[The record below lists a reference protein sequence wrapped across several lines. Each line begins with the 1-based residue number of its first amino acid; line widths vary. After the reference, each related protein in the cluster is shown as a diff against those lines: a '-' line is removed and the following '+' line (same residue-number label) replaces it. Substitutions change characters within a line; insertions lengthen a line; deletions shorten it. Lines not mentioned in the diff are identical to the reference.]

1 MIKTLPFLFIIFLM
15 TGCNSC
21 KSQEVAD
28 TRIDLSGRWNDTDS
42 RFVAE
47 EMIVDCLNHYWINN
61 HALNTGR
68 KPVVIVG
75 NIRSTE
81 QIAVD
86 TFIADIERAFI
97 NTGKVRVVSSMS
109 ERDTLR
115 EERPNP
121 GELASELGADYIMTG
136 QIYTIR
142 DPEGG
147 KQVVYYRTDLA
158 LTNIETNEKVWI
170 GEKKIKKFVA
180 DTTIDLSGR
189 WNDTDSRFVAAEMI
203 DDCLTHP
210 WINHHVRATGRK
222 PVVIFA
228 NIRNESQEH
237 IPVATFITDIER
249 AFINTGK
256 VRVVSSVS
264 ERNALRKERVAQAE
278 FAALETVKWME
289 RELGADY
296 MMTGEINRV
305 EEHEEGKQVV
315 SYQTDLALTNI
326 ETNNKVWI
334 GQKKIKKFIEQNKL
348 K

>member
-1 MIKTLPFLFIIFLM
+1 MIKTLPFLLIIFLM
-15 TGCNSC
+15 IGCNSC

-28 TRIDLSGRWNDTDS
+28 TRIDLSERWNDTDS
-42 RFVAE
+42 RLVAE
-47 EMIVDCLNHYWINN
+47 AIIVDCLNHYWINN
-61 HALNTGR
+61 HALNTGS
-68 KPVVIVG
+68 KPVVIVA

-97 NTGKVRVVSSMS
+97 NTGKVRVVSSDS

-115 EERPNP
+115 KERPNQ
-121 GELASELGADYIMTG
+121 GEFARELGADYMMTG

-142 DPEGG
+142 DPESG

-170 GEKKIKKFVA
+170 GQKKIKKFVA

-189 WNDTDSRFVAAEMI
+189 WNDTDLRLMAAEMI

-210 WINHHVRATGRK
+210 WINDHVIDTGSK
-222 PVVIFA
+222 PVVIVA
-228 NIRNESQEH
+228 NIRNKSTEH
-237 IPVATFITDIER
+237 IPVASFITDIER

-264 ERNALRKERVAQAE
+264 ERDAFRKERAAQGE
-278 FAALETVKWME
+278 FAALETVKWMG

-296 MMTGEINRV
+296 MMTGEIKRI
-305 EEHEEGKQVV
+305 EDREEGKQIV
-315 SYQTDLALTNI
+315 SHQTELALTNI
-326 ETNNKVWI
+326 EANEKVWI
-334 GQKKIKKFIEQNKL
+334 GQKKIKKFIEQNEL